1 MEDEEEQQE
10 YETMCK
16 GLQGIADD
24 ARKEGIKEGINRNFE
39 MIKMILEGKDFNEI
53 TEICDIS
60 LEKVEEIGNLLKKKN
75 GR

>member
-24 ARKEGIKEGINRNFE
+24 ARKEGVKEKRKQDVEIIKLV
-39 MIKMILEGKDFNEI
+39 KEGKDYDEI
-53 TEICDIS
+53 ARRCNASMED
-60 LEKVEEIGNLLKKKN
+60 VEEIGQLL
-75 GR
+75 R